1 MILNTKITEV
11 ICFMNVIMPT
21 SWRAIRVAFLGFYM
35 FLVSSIVYGQSLS
48 LTGKIKDAFTHK
60 EIKNVVV
67 TMLRADSTIIQ
78 DSLTTWPFGDYTFWV
93 KKNMPRI
100 PQKLIVKVAHS
111 EYETAYLSYQL
122 KNIGRNTQIWLPD
135 IFMER
140 KVSHSFD
147 LNEVVVRPTK
157 IKMVQRGD
165 TIIYDAT
172 AFNLSEGSMLDDLV
186 RELPGAELKSNGEIF
201 VNGKKVDYL
210 MLNSREFFR
219 GNNQVMLRNLPYYT
233 VKDIKVYNRTTDLSA
248 FLGRE
253 AENKEYVMDVQLK
266 KEYRQGYLG
275 NVEAGYGTH
284 KRYAGRAFALR
295 FTDNSRI
302 TLYGSMNNTNDGS
315 LPYSN
320 GQWGGAFDA
329 NGERQ
334 QNMAGGE
341 IFWSN
346 PDNNISNGLKVM
358 VTDTK
363 TNTEKRTTVQSF
375 LADGSNVFSRS
386 QSMSDLKVTNLNFY
400 DYWKVTKKWVVSGYI
415 YYDHNSMYSNISDNY
430 VSSLI
435 DMILSDTLSNRS
447 SMQYSFLKKNECALQ
462 ADLNRKLA
470 WGDEVMFEAKYKH
483 SSAEH
488 ELFGKNMTTQYNT
501 VGSVQKSPV
510 TDYRH
515 EYDKANRS
523 ENHYSMKARYTVPF
537 LDGPTLSF
545 TYNPTFMRVNDKDNI
560 FRLDFLQDWSLSADK
575 PLRILPSMAEMMASC
590 VDLDNTYNYQDKQV
604 DHKMILNLGMRK
616 STKKGATRNVE
627 FEFPFSLH
635 HESMSYA
642 RGVIDTIGSRNYI
655 VIIPK
660 LKYESIWKEERY
672 NYCVSTS
679 FLTSAADMLQLMPF
693 RDDRN
698 PLMVK
703 VGNPDLKQSWI
714 YSAETSLSMRLRSHS
729 QLLSFG
735 ASANVYGNQIA
746 NGFSFNSSTGVYT
759 YKPDNVNGNWDIKGN
774 ANYSISF
781 GKDRCFTFENN
792 GSATFLHSVDIA
804 SVDDGTQAALSKV
817 NTTLVNDK
825 ASLAY
830 SKEEM
835 SVEAFGGVTLRHT
848 ASVLDMFEAI
858 NATDFI
864 YGVNGRYT
872 IPVLNLT
879 MQTDLT
885 MYSRR
890 GYGSRDFDTNDFI
903 WNATL
908 SRPFFKGKLVVYA
921 DAKDILKNRR
931 STQYA
936 VNAQGRTVTWQRSM
950 PSYAMVRAQWR
961 FNYNPKKK

>member
-1 MILNTKITEV
+1 
-11 ICFMNVIMPT
+11 
-21 SWRAIRVAFLGFYM
+21 
-35 FLVSSIVYGQSLS
+35 
-48 LTGKIKDAFTHK
+48 
-60 EIKNVVV
+60 
-67 TMLRADSTIIQ
+67 
-78 DSLTTWPFGDYTFWV
+78 
-93 KKNMPRI
+93 
-100 PQKLIVKVAHS
+100 
-111 EYETAYLSYQL
+111 
-122 KNIGRNTQIWLPD
+122 
-135 IFMER
+135 
-140 KVSHSFD
+140 
-147 LNEVVVRPTK
+147 
-157 IKMVQRGD
+157 
-165 TIIYDAT
+165 
-172 AFNLSEGSMLDDLV
+172 
-186 RELPGAELKSNGEIF
+186 
-201 VNGKKVDYL
+201 
-210 MLNSREFFR
+210 
-219 GNNQVMLRNLPYYT
+219 
-233 VKDIKVYNRTTDLSA
+233 
-248 FLGRE
+248 
-253 AENKEYVMDVQLK
+253 
-266 KEYRQGYLG
+266 
-275 NVEAGYGTH
+275 
-284 KRYAGRAFALR
+284 
-295 FTDNSRI
+295 
-302 TLYGSMNNTNDGS
+302 
-315 LPYSN
+315 
-320 GQWGGAFDA
+320 
-329 NGERQ
+329 
-334 QNMAGGE
+334 
-341 IFWSN
+341 
-346 PDNNISNGLKVM
+346 
-358 VTDTK
+358 
-363 TNTEKRTTVQSF
+363 
-375 LADGSNVFSRS
+375 
-386 QSMSDLKVTNLNFY
+386 
-400 DYWKVTKKWVVSGYI
+400 
-415 YYDHNSMYSNISDNY
+415 
-430 VSSLI
+430 
-435 DMILSDTLSNRS
+435 
-447 SMQYSFLKKNECALQ
+447 
-462 ADLNRKLA
+462 
-470 WGDEVMFEAKYKH
+470 
-483 SSAEH
+483 
-488 ELFGKNMTTQYNT
+488 
-501 VGSVQKSPV
+501 
-510 TDYRH
+510 
-515 EYDKANRS
+515 
-523 ENHYSMKARYTVPF
+523 
-537 LDGPTLSF
+537 
-545 TYNPTFMRVNDKDNI
+545 
-560 FRLDFLQDWSLSADK
+560 
-575 PLRILPSMAEMMASC
+575 MMASC

-604 DHKMILNLGMRK
+604 DHKMILNIGRRM

-655 VIIPK
+655 VINPK

-672 NYCVSTS
+672 NYCASTS

-804 SVDDGTQAALSKV
+804 SVDDGTQVALSKV

-835 SVEAFGGVTLRHT
+835 RVEAFGGVTLRHT
-848 ASVLDMFEAI
+848 ASALDMFEAI

-890 GYGSRDFDTNDFI
+890 GYGSRDFNTNDFI

>member
-1 MILNTKITEV
+1 MYKRILVLCLAHLLFVQIQ
-11 ICFMNVIMPT
+11 
-21 SWRAIRVAFLGFYM
+21 
-35 FLVSSIVYGQSLS
+35 GQSITLS
-48 LTGKIKDAFTHK
+48 GSIKNAFTHQA
-60 EIKNVVV
+60 IPDV
-67 TMLRADSTIIQ
+67 TVTLMRADSTIIQ
-78 DSLTTWPFGDYTFWV
+78 DSLMVMPLDGYTLWV
-93 KKNMPRI
+93 KSDMPRV
-100 PQKLIVKVAHS
+100 PQKLIVRVVHPDF
-111 EYETAYLSYQL
+111 ETTFMPYYL
-122 KNIGRNTQIWLPD
+122 KNIGRNKQIDLPT

-140 KVSHSFD
+140 KVKSEYT

-165 TIIYDAT
+165 TIVYDAS
-172 AFNLSEGSMLDDLV
+172 AFDLPQGSMLDDLV

-266 KEYRQGYLG
+266 KEYRRGYLG

-284 KRYAGRAFALR
+284 ERYTGRAFALR

-302 TLYGSMNNTNDGS
+302 TLYSSMNNTNDGS
-315 LPYSN
+315 QPYGG
-320 GQWGGAFDA
+320 GQWGGTSDT
-329 NGERQ
+329 NGEIR

-341 IFWSN
+341 FFWSN
-346 PDNNISNGLKVM
+346 PENNISNGLKAM
-358 VTDTK
+358 VKGTK
-363 TNTEKRTTVQSF
+363 TNAESRTTTQSF
-375 LADGSNVFSRS
+375 LANGSTAFSHAQNIANS
-386 QSMSDLKVTNLNFY
+386 KSTNLSIY
-400 DYWKVTKKWVVSGYI
+400 DYWKVTKNWWVSGAI
-415 YYDHNSMYSNISDNY
+415 YFDHNNRHDNSSGSY
-430 VSSLI
+430 ASSLADI
-435 DMILSDTLSNRS
+435 MLTDTLSSRFS
-447 SMQYSFLKKNECALQ
+447 HQYREGKDYNLALS
-462 ADLNRKLA
+462 ADATRKLA
-470 WGDEVMFEAKYKH
+470 WGDEVAFEAKYKH

-488 ELFGKNMTTQYNT
+488 ELFGKNTTTQYNA
-501 VGSVQKSPV
+501 VGSIPNSPV

-515 EYDKANRS
+515 EYDKANHTK
-523 ENHYSMKARYTVPF
+523 NHYSMKARYTVPF
-537 LDGPTLSF
+537 LDGPTVSF
-545 TYNPTFMRVNDKDNI
+545 TYNPSFIRVNDKDNI

-590 VDLDNTYNYQDKQV
+590 VDLDNTYNYQDKQD

-616 STKKGATRNVE
+616 STKKGAMRNAE
-627 FEFPFSLH
+627 FELPFSFR

-642 RGVIDTIGSRNYI
+642 RGTFDTIGNRNYI
-655 VIIPK
+655 DINPT
-660 LKYESIWKEERY
+660 LKYESTWNEERY

-679 FLTSAADMLQLMPF
+679 FLTSTANMLQIMPV

-698 PLMVK
+698 PLMVR

-774 ANYSISF
+774 TNYSISF

-835 SVEAFGGVTLRHT
+835 RVEAFGGVTLRHT
-848 ASVLDMFEAI
+848 ASALDMFKAI

-921 DAKDILKNRR
+921 DAKDILKDRR

-961 FNYNPKKK
+961 FNYNPKKKN